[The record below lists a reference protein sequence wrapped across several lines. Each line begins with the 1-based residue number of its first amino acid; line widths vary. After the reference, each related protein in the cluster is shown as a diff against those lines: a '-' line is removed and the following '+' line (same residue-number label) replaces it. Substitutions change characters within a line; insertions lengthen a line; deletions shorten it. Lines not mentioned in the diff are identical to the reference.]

1 MMRIS
6 RKQLRRII
14 REAMDS
20 PLKAEKYAFNK
31 MLTTG
36 LQDINEESIP
46 FGNDKKVVAA
56 IDAVEAAMLNLQHVV
71 FNSHAGQPLGEH
83 VMNEQARIAVP
94 QVDNKGDA
102 EYLLHDTFLAVEEY
116 LSLDEIEAIIAQL
129 Y

>member
-1 MMRIS
+1 MMRITK
-6 RKQLRRII
+6 RQLRRII
-14 REAMDS
+14 RETMDS

-31 MLTTG
+31 MLTRV

-46 FGNDKKVVAA
+46 FGNDKEVVAA

-71 FNSHAGQPLGEH
+71 FNSHAGQSLGEH

-94 QVDNKGDA
+94 QVDSKGEA
-102 EYLLHDTFLAVEEY
+102 EDLLHDTFLAVEEY

-129 Y
+129 F